1 MPHKQEAVQG
11 ATPAT
16 LSAWPAE
23 AAAGRLVMA
32 LVGQT
37 ATQYIHAI
45 WQGVSTAMVS
55 KGEWKGSRCGQ
66 TATQAPHWM
75 QAGQLTSNMTG

>member
-1 MPHKQEAVQG
+1 MPHQQEAFQCAALV
-11 ATPAT
+11 TP
-16 LSAWPAE
+16 SVRPE

-66 TATQAPHWM
+66 TATHAPHWM